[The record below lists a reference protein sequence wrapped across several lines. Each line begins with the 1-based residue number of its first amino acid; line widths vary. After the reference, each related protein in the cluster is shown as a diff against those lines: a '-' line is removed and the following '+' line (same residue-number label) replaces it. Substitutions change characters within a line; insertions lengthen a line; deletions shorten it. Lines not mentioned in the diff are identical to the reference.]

1 MKPMALVR
9 GSTCGCLVV
18 VLLGLK
24 DLFIV
29 LSFGFLRVS
38 LDGFSFLLLFFLC
51 WRSFCIL
58 YLYLGTPYD
67 FNNIC

>member
-9 GSTCGCLVV
+9 GSTCGCLLV

-38 LDGFSFLLLFFLC
+38 LDGFSFLLLFFSLLA
-51 WRSFCIL
+51 IVL
-58 YLYLGTPYD
+58 YTLFVLKHALR
-67 FNNIC
+67 FL